1 MDKDRNGKIDFDEFL
16 DLISGYTNTDH
27 PIEDIFDAFSVFDDN
42 DNGLVHME
50 DLRHALTNLGD
61 KLNEEEMEELL
72 KMADARS
79 DGMIRY
85 KSFVESVEGKKKK
98 GKRNG
103 KYVSK

>member
-27 PIEDIFDAFSVFDDN
+27 SIEDICDAFSAFDD
-42 DNGLVHME
+42 DENGLVHGE
-50 DLRHALTNLGD
+50 DLRYALTNLGD
-61 KLNEEEMEELL
+61 KLNEEEIEELL

-85 KSFVESVEGKKKK
+85 KSFVETVEGKKKK

-103 KYVSK
+103 KFVSK

>member
-27 PIEDIFDAFSVFDDN
+27 PIEDIFDAFSVFDDD
-42 DNGLVHME
+42 DNGLVHKE

-85 KSFVESVEGKKKK
+85 KSFVETVEGKKKK

-103 KYVSK
+103 KSISK